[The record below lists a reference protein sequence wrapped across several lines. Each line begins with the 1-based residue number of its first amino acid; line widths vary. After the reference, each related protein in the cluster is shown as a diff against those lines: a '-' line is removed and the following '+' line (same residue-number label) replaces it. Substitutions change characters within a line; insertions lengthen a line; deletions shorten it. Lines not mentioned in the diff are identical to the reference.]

1 MFSTEFI
8 TLSLTFVEEFV
19 TDKLSS
25 FAKDVSRMCKELK
38 RWSIQH
44 LYSMQRVVKSQS

>member
-25 FAKDVSRMCKELK
+25 FAKDMSRMCKELK
-38 RWSIQH
+38 R
-44 LYSMQRVVKSQS
+44 